1 MKKQGKGNN
10 KVNNPKTQNKN
21 SSRKNGNKTNKV
33 SINSKDSKKSAGSFR
48 VTPTK
53 NSNISQTKSKTPKIA
68 KARKT
73 KASPRTNFKFSDSQK
88 KQLDQFE
95 AVFSKKSIVELK
107 SILKENNQIQ
117 SGSKKDLVDRC
128 SQGKLLGSLPMCSK
142 CSGGKLRFN
151 IKTGQY
157 YCPGYMD
164 DTDFINCG
172 FKPNFGDV
180 LRNPWID

>member
-21 SSRKNGNKTNKV
+21 SRRKNVNKTNQV
-33 SINSKDSKKSAGSFR
+33 LINSKISKKSAGSSKP
-48 VTPTK
+48 TPIK
-53 NSNISQTKSKTPKIA
+53 NSNISQTKSKIPKIA

-73 KASPRTNFKFSDSQK
+73 KALTITNFKFSDSQK
-88 KQLDQFE
+88 KQLNQFE

-117 SGSKKDLVDRC
+117 SGSKSDLVDRC

-151 IKTGQY
+151 VKTGQY

-172 FKPNFGDV
+172 FRANFEDV